1 MSTFLGIVDLANDRL
16 GFRAL
21 AIEDRQLEFDRE
33 LRRVKHLA
41 AEGGFEA
48 GLVFAELRA
57 GRIGHL
63 QRCNAGL
70 GADESH
76 LHALHGIEI
85 GALARRVQRRSLECL
100 VCAVDLLHRAF
111 EIHGTAALS
120 AARTAGLATLTARLA
135 GLGERL
141 ELSLVKEAV
150 LVGVG
155 AIEHALDLLRR
166 HFVLRDLAVL
176 VGVHLHHALNEL
188 RWVAAITAGTLTVL
202 TASWSTRW
210 KGSVLLGSGEGGER
224 EGEREGERAGER
236 AGEIAC
242 VGHDARR
249 VADSRSVLTR
259 LGARRPDRRSVRC
272 E

>member
-70 GADESH
+70 GADDSH

-85 GALARRVQRRSLECL
+85 GALARRVHRRSLERL
-100 VCAVDLLHRAF
+100 VCAVDLLHRAI

-120 AARTAGLATLTARLA
+120 ATWSATWTAGLATLTARLA

-202 TASWSTRW
+202 TARGSTRR

-224 EGEREGERAGER
+224 EGERDGEN

-259 LGARRPDRRSVRC
+259 FGARRPDRRSVRC